1 MRAICRDTRLCAGC
15 TACAN
20 ICPQK
25 CIEMIEN
32 EEGFLYPQ
40 VDESRCVNCNLCEKT
55 CPINTMP
62 KINQANPKTRVARTL
77 DNKLLEQC
85 SSGGV
90 FTTLAKTFIES
101 NGVVYGVIYDTN
113 FNVVHQRI
121 DSEEDVARLAGSKY
135 VQSFLGDAFQQIKVD
150 LLRGKPVLFCGTP
163 CQVAGLRNYLKKD
176 YADLYCVDLV
186 CHGVPSPKIWRQYL
200 EVITKRYGKVRT
212 VNIRSKTLA
221 DHVSVMEE
229 NFSDGRKVRG
239 SARTNMMSKIF
250 FKNIADRYSC
260 YDCQFK
266 TVSRCSDLT
275 IYDSWHADKLVP
287 GLKDDDK
294 GYTNVIIQ
302 SSKGQYMVDNF
313 FKDNI
318 TTYDVDTLKAIELD
332 GSMATKSVV
341 MHDKRNVFYNAIN
354 NEGIVSSVNKF
365 LPIEKKDYL
374 IEKLKLF
381 LYSVGILRSAKR
393 VKEQIKVTL
402 KK

>member
-1 MRAICRDTRLCAGC
+1 MRAICRDTRFCTGC
-15 TACAN
+15 TACAT
-20 ICPQK
+20 ICPLK
-25 CIEMIEN
+25 CIKMVEN

-40 VDESRCVNCNLCEKT
+40 VDESKCVSCNLCKKT
-55 CPINTMP
+55 CPINTLP
-62 KINQANPKTRVARTL
+62 KISKAEPKTVVARTI

-90 FTTLAKTFIES
+90 FTTLARIFIKS
-101 NGVVYGVIYDTN
+101 NGVVYGVVYDTD

-135 VQSFLGDAFQQIKVD
+135 VQSFLGDTFQQMKED
-150 LLRGKPVLFCGTP
+150 LLKGNRVLFCGTP

-176 YADLYCVDLV
+176 YEDLYCVDLV
-186 CHGVPSPKIWRQYL
+186 CHGVPSPKIWREYL
-200 EVITKRYGKVRT
+200 EIITKKHGKVRS
-212 VNIRSKTLA
+212 VNFRSKCLGY
-221 DHVSVMEE
+221 HVSVMEE
-229 NFSDGRKVRG
+229 NFSDGRKVLG

-250 FKNIADRYSC
+250 FRNIADRYSC
-260 YDCQFK
+260 YNCQFK
-266 TVSRCSDLT
+266 TISRCSDLT
-275 IYDSWHADKLVP
+275 IYDSWHAEKLVP

-302 SSKGQYMVDNF
+302 SSKGQYMVDKF

-332 GSMATKSVV
+332 GSMATKSVA
-341 MHDKRNVFYNAIN
+341 MHDKRNDFYNAFN
-354 NEGIVSSVNKF
+354 DEGIVNSVNRF

-374 IEKLKLF
+374 IEKMKLF
-381 LYSVGILRSAKR
+381 LYSVGILRSVKR
-393 VKEQIKVTL
+393 VKELIRVTL

>member
-163 CQVAGLRNYLKKD
+163 CQVAGLRNYL
-176 YADLYCVDLV
+176 
-186 CHGVPSPKIWRQYL
+186 
-200 EVITKRYGKVRT
+200 
-212 VNIRSKTLA
+212 
-221 DHVSVMEE
+221 
-229 NFSDGRKVRG
+229 
-239 SARTNMMSKIF
+239 
-250 FKNIADRYSC
+250 
-260 YDCQFK
+260 
-266 TVSRCSDLT
+266 
-275 IYDSWHADKLVP
+275 
-287 GLKDDDK
+287 
-294 GYTNVIIQ
+294 
-302 SSKGQYMVDNF
+302 
-313 FKDNI
+313 
-318 TTYDVDTLKAIELD
+318 
-332 GSMATKSVV
+332 
-341 MHDKRNVFYNAIN
+341 
-354 NEGIVSSVNKF
+354 
-365 LPIEKKDYL
+365 
-374 IEKLKLF
+374 
-381 LYSVGILRSAKR
+381 
-393 VKEQIKVTL
+393 
-402 KK
+402 